1 MEPSLHSE
9 EMSSGGGGETVGESR
24 FLGSEAFE
32 APDVGGSPVVRRGES
47 VADLSVN

>member
-9 EMSSGGGGETVGESR
+9 DMSSGGGEDIVGESR
-24 FLGSEAFE
+24 FLGSEAFG
-32 APDVGGSPVVRRGES
+32 AAAVGGSPVVRRGES